1 MIARFLSL
9 VVIVLLGVFARRR
22 YGLDATA
29 MTRVTLEIFF
39 PPFVLLSIL
48 DATFTPGDI
57 LHPAL
62 ACGVV
67 ILGSLGIIV
76 IAGRLAGRSLLAF
89 ALPIA
94 FMNSGFLALPM
105 ADALGGPTW
114 VARALVYDQMM
125 NVVLFTAGLAVLGA
139 AGAGRRGLR
148 EILLNPLLLTIV
160 IGLAWKSSGIGVE
173 PRLRAIL
180 DLIGRAAIPIALFT
194 TGAALAELRL
204 TNWRGVLLAVAA
216 RYLLGFALGLGY
228 IKAVGLEGDLARV
241 ILLSS
246 TMPSAV
252 LAFLLPKR
260 YGVAPDFA
268 AGVVFLST
276 LLYPLVLP
284 GILLVIRT
292 CC

>member
-1 MIARFLSL
+1 MVARFLSL

-22 YGLDATA
+22 YHLDASA

-48 DATFTPGDI
+48 DASFTPGDI

-67 ILGSLGIIV
+67 ILGSLGLIIV
-76 IAGRLAGRSLLAF
+76 AGRLAGRSLLAF

-105 ADALGGPTW
+105 ADALGGAAW
-114 VARALVYDQMM
+114 VARALIYDQMM
-125 NVVLFTAGLAVLGA
+125 NVILFTAGLAVLGA
-139 AGAGRRGLR
+139 AGAGRRKFR
-148 EILLNPLLLTIV
+148 ELLVNPMLLTIL
-160 IGLAWKSSGIGVE
+160 IGFSWKATGIGID
-173 PRLRAIL
+173 PTLRAIL
-180 DLIGRAAIPIALFT
+180 ELIGRAAIPIALFS

-204 TNWRGVLLAVAA
+204 TAWRGVLLAVAA
-216 RYLLGFALGLGY
+216 RYSLGFALGLGY
-228 IKAVGLEGDLARV
+228 IKAAGLEGDLARV

-246 TMPSAV
+246 TMPTAV

-260 YGVAPDFA
+260 HDVEPDFA

-276 LLYPLVLP
+276 LVYPLLLP
-284 GILLVIRT
+284 GILLALRS
-292 CC
+292 C